1 MKKTLTILAA
11 LALGVGPGIQVSFAA
26 DPAVDALRP
35 AVGGIIRVNEGE
47 TKTGSDF
54 AAALA
59 IPQNAGANNF
69 NRTALI
75 KDGQGTLLINQDTA
89 INHSF
94 VVREGTVIIQD
105 AALTNTTTLESPN
118 LTVGGTNAHLVLD
131 AATYTH
137 GVGYVSAVVVGGR
150 DGDGSLTL
158 MNGSF
163 MKSVQGL
170 FAGYPSVDLLTTTAD
185 PNQFTDAHVAG
196 TYLSSD
202 ENDGLYRDQNPEQK
216 FSSDYTYTGPASA
229 DIRMSEATINILSGS
244 RYEVGTALYLENAL
258 VNISGE
264 GSLLHV
270 GARATGIDSSI
281 GVSSFSDGGHYQ
293 TNVVINVTDGGKLQM
308 DCTTGERNGIPLS
321 QGMAFLGYGSASA
334 QINVS
339 GVGSTIEIHNAVLS
353 SSLQNSGSTVTAQ
366 INVTGGAKAV
376 VDKIFA
382 GGATKDTS
390 GLSVIYVDAASS
402 YEGDH
407 ADLDYG
413 SKFINEGHTT
423 LKGLTYYSLY
433 YSWNASSGQ
442 YDPVYELISSS
453 LKVVNDGIF
462 LNAAGATLEVGEGGS
477 FQLEKGGTLLNYG
490 EITQLNGTSPVCS
503 VDALSLLGNYGT
515 MNVPVKNS
523 GTVLGSGTFLAYM
536 AKDGSVTYVGTP
548 MFEDG
553 VLSSTA
559 SQAGVMNAGI
569 FRAEA
574 GTSLVFFVDGDVA
587 ATQENDGSGT
597 YSNIVVDNG
606 GLRADAGIS
615 AELVLGSGAFKR
627 AMARADKAIPL
638 QLVTEQA
645 AAADAAATD
654 RTLDLNMTY
663 QVSGEH
669 AELFSV
675 DENGILRLVLAP
687 DAVAAAT
694 VHGASDLLNTL
705 WTSTGMVQDFARKAV
720 MTQAASRLSSPQ
732 TRMPDASEHVT
743 GVDLWGSGLGY
754 FANMGGARGF
764 DFNSG
769 GYAVGCDAE
778 LLHDATQSARVG
790 LAFGQSFGTFKSDI
804 GSKVDQEALM
814 FALYGGAE
822 RKLSDR
828 TSLYLGAY
836 AAYGRVDNDAR
847 TRFMEGSAGYADWD
861 DDVWSF
867 GLQAELNYKVT
878 DRFTVSPFTG
888 IDYVYGSHGSFL
900 EDFGDGLRRSYSS
913 GSMQV
918 WRVPVGVR
926 FSTMMELGGN
936 QVLLPE
942 LSVAYVGDIS
952 RSNPHA
958 TVDVAGAK
966 ARVRGSN
973 PGRSALMLQA
983 GATWIMN
990 DRWSTGAAYHLEARS
1005 GQTAQGVNAY
1015 VRYRF

>member
-1 MKKTLTILAA
+1 MKKTWTILAA
-11 LALGVGPGIQVSFAA
+11 LAFGAGTQTAFAA
-26 DPAVDALRP
+26 DPPPDALRP
-35 AVGGIIRVNEGE
+35 AVGGIIVVGEGE

-54 AAALA
+54 AAVWSIA
-59 IPQNAGANNF
+59 QNEGAKVW
-69 NRTALI
+69 NRTALV
-75 KDGQGTLLINQDTA
+75 KDGQGTLVINQDTT

-94 VVREGTVIIQD
+94 VVREGTMVIKD
-105 AALTNTTTLESPN
+105 AALTNTTPLQSPN
-118 LTVGGTNAHLVLD
+118 LTVGGTHAHLILD
-131 AATYTH
+131 AAEYTH
-137 GVGYVSAVVVGGR
+137 GAGSVSAVVVGGR

-229 DIRMSEATINILSGS
+229 DIRMSEATINILSRS

-270 GARATGIDSSI
+270 GAKATGIDSSI

-339 GVGSTIEIHNAVLS
+339 GVGSTIEIHNAVRS
-353 SSLQNSGSTVTAQ
+353 SSLQDSGSTVTAQ

-433 YSWNASSGQ
+433 YSWNASTGQ
-442 YDPVYELISSS
+442 PDPVYELISSS

-477 FQLEKGGTLLNYG
+477 FRLEKGGTLLNYG
-490 EITQLNGTSPVCS
+490 EISQLNGTSPVCS

-515 MNVPVKNS
+515 MNVPVENS
-523 GTVLGSGTFLAYM
+523 GTVLGSGTFLDYM
-536 AKDGSVTYVGTP
+536 AKGGSVTYVGTP

-569 FRAEA
+569 FQAEA

-597 YSNIVVDNG
+597 YSNIVVDDG
-606 GLRADAGIS
+606 GLTADAGIS

-645 AAADAAATD
+645 DAADAAATD

-694 VHGASDLLNTL
+694 VHGASDVLNTL
-705 WTSTGMVQDFARKAV
+705 WTSTGMVQDFARKAL
-720 MTQAASRLSSPQ
+720 MTQTPARLSFAQP
-732 TRMPDASEHVT
+732 RHPEGSEHVT
-743 GVDLWGSGLGY
+743 GIDLWGSGLGY
-754 FANMGGARGF
+754 FSNMGGAQGF

-778 LLHDATQSARVG
+778 LLRESTQSARVG

-867 GLQAELNYKVT
+867 GLQAELNFKVS
-878 DRFTVSPFTG
+878 DYFTVSPFTG

-926 FSTMMELGGN
+926 LSTMVELGGN

-942 LSVAYVGDIS
+942 LSVAYVGDVS

-958 TVDVAGAK
+958 TVDVAGSK
-966 ARVRGSN
+966 ARVHGSN

-983 GATWIMN
+983 GATWIIN

-1005 GQTAQGVNAY
+1005 GQTAQGLNAY